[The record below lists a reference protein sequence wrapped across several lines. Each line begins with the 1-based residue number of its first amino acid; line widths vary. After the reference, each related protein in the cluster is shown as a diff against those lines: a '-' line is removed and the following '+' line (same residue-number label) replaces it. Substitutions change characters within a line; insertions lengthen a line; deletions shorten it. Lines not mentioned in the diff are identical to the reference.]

1 MSQNQENQ
9 ISDQELDS
17 VSGGDSSNTLF
28 SQTSSGGAGVKAKRS
43 LGEASRNQLTPTGTG
58 IEVTDTTFESY

>member
-17 VSGGDSSNTLF
+17 ISGGDSSNTLF
-28 SQTSSGGAGVKAKRS
+28 SQTSSGGAGVKADKT
-43 LGEASRNQLTPTGTG
+43 LGDASRNKLTPTDSG
-58 IEVTDTTFESY
+58 IAVTDTTFESY